1 MRYDVGMSP
10 RRPAS
15 SSHLGEPTAASTG
28 ASTAAADTRLR
39 VRDLLPL
46 AGFVVPTVVI
56 GYGFVIPSSPIAGV
70 NEHTIGFGL
79 TIMGAC
85 VTYVIGVRR
94 ALRR

>member
-10 RRPAS
+10 PRPAS
-15 SSHLGEPTAASTG
+15 SSHLD